1 MTKYNTNRKT
11 QISSLLMHSMRQEVS
26 QLRESNKNSE
36 VMKTGEIPM
45 KRPEKAAREEVTR
58 TLRGKTERKAGV

>member
-1 MTKYNTNRKT
+1 
-11 QISSLLMHSMRQEVS
+11 MHSMRQEVS